1 MAVAPH
7 HWYVQPLLAFDISFG
22 VGYCFIHSSGNAKTR
37 VWDKAISSHTFFVL
51 SAFIWELGSI
61 AINNMLNR
69 LLTSSLNSLSTYGIA
84 NSHSQLRELYQY
96 TCSHLSQLDKVND
109 YYMAGA
115 IFSIISYEKLGLSH
129 APRLAY
135 YCLTTGAE
143 MNSNAIEERLKLV
156 MNGGMQLIEEKVYL
170 FTIPGSQVIDFAI
183 LADVLKL
190 QKMNFR
196 SPERWWSRVVEDAQ
210 RIRRNYPQ
218 YSDDD
223 IITRGNRIHRSV
235 AANVKDYLI
244 KFFGYN

>member
-1 MAVAPH
+1 
-7 HWYVQPLLAFDISFG
+7 
-22 VGYCFIHSSGNAKTR
+22 
-37 VWDKAISSHTFFVL
+37 
-51 SAFIWELGSI
+51 
-61 AINNMLNR
+61 
-69 LLTSSLNSLSTYGIA
+69 
-84 NSHSQLRELYQY
+84 
-96 TCSHLSQLDKVND
+96 
-109 YYMAGA
+109 
-115 IFSIISYEKLGLSH
+115 
-129 APRLAY
+129 
-135 YCLTTGAE
+135 
-143 MNSNAIEERLKLV
+143 

>member
-1 MAVAPH
+1 MRRPNLRIKQ
-7 HWYVQPLLAFDISFG
+7 Y
-22 VGYCFIHSSGNAKTR
+22 
-37 VWDKAISSHTFFVL
+37 SSHTFFVL
-51 SAFIWELGSI
+51 SAFIWELEGTT
-61 AINNMLNR
+61 INNMLNR

-84 NSHSQLRELYQY
+84 NSHGQLRELYQY

-115 IFSIISYEKLGLSH
+115 IFAIISYEKLGLSH

-135 YCLTTGAE
+135 YCLTTGTE

-223 IITRGNRIHRSV
+223 IITRGNRIHRSI
-235 AANVKDYLI
+235 AASVKDYLI
-244 KFFGYN
+244 RFFGYN